1 MGYWDNF
8 IKQALEE
15 DIRGGDYTT
24 LATISPSS
32 TSKAKLLV
40 KQQGIL
46 AGVELAEQI
55 VAYYDKALQ
64 ISIHIKDGSAIK
76 EGDIAFVIEGPTRS
90 ILTTERLILNYL
102 QRMSGIATLTHQFVK
117 AVEGTGIKILD
128 TRKTTPLF
136 REAEKWAVRIGGG
149 HNHRFGLYDMILIKD
164 NHIDA
169 SGSIEKA
176 ITSVHTFIKEKNFDL
191 PIEIECR
198 SMDELQQI
206 LAVGGINRILLDN
219 FSADNVKEAVALID
233 NKFETEL
240 SGHITLQSIK
250 QYAQARPTYISV
262 GALTHSYTSLDLSLK
277 IF

>member
-46 AGVELAEQI
+46 AGVEMAEQI

-117 AVEGTGIKILD
+117 AVEGTGVKILD

-219 FSADNVKEAVALID
+219 FSADNVKEAVALVD

-240 SGHITLQSIK
+240 SGHITLQNVRS
-250 QYAQARPTYISV
+250 YAEAKSTYISV

>member
-46 AGVELAEQI
+46 AGVEMAEQI

-117 AVEGTGIKILD
+117 AVEGTGVKILD

-219 FSADNVKEAVALID
+219 FSADNVKEAVALVD

-240 SGHITLQSIK
+240 SGHITLQNVRS
-250 QYAQARPTYISV
+250 YAEAKSTYISV

-277 IF
+277 IY

>member
-1 MGYWDNF
+1 LGYWDNF

-46 AGVELAEQI
+46 AGVEMAEQI

>member
-117 AVEGTGIKILD
+117 AVEGTGVKILD

-219 FSADNVKEAVALID
+219 FSADNVKEAVALVD

>member
-117 AVEGTGIKILD
+117 AVEGTGVKILD

-219 FSADNVKEAVALID
+219 FSADNVKEAVALVD

-277 IF
+277 IY

>member
-24 LATISPSS
+24 LANISPSS

-46 AGVELAEQI
+46 AGVEMAEQI

-219 FSADNVKEAVALID
+219 FSADNVKEAVALVD

>member
-46 AGVELAEQI
+46 AGVEMAEQI

-219 FSADNVKEAVALID
+219 FSADNVKEAVALVD

>member
-46 AGVELAEQI
+46 AGVEMAEQI

-117 AVEGTGIKILD
+117 AVEGTGVKILD

-219 FSADNVKEAVALID
+219 FSADNVKEAVALVD

>member
-1 MGYWDNF
+1 LGYWDNF

-46 AGVELAEQI
+46 AGVEMAEQI

-117 AVEGTGIKILD
+117 AVEGTGVKILD

-219 FSADNVKEAVALID
+219 FSADNVKEAVALVD

>member
-1 MGYWDNF
+1 LGYWDNF

-46 AGVELAEQI
+46 AGVEMAEQI

-117 AVEGTGIKILD
+117 AVEGTGVKILD

-219 FSADNVKEAVALID
+219 FSADNVKEAVALVD

-240 SGHITLQSIK
+240 SGHITLQNVRS
-250 QYAQARPTYISV
+250 YAEAKSTYISV

-277 IF
+277 IY

>member
-219 FSADNVKEAVALID
+219 FSADNVKEAVALVD

>member
-1 MGYWDNF
+1 LGYWDNF

-64 ISIHIKDGSAIK
+64 ISIHLKDGSAIK

-117 AVEGTGIKILD
+117 AVEGTGVKILD

-219 FSADNVKEAVALID
+219 FSADNVKEAVALVD

>member
-55 VAYYDKALQ
+55 VAYYDKSLQ

-117 AVEGTGIKILD
+117 AVEGTGVKILD

-219 FSADNVKEAVALID
+219 FSADNVKEAVALVD

-240 SGHITLQSIK
+240 SGHITLQNVRS
-250 QYAQARPTYISV
+250 YAEAKSTYISV

-277 IF
+277 IY

>member
-1 MGYWDNF
+1 LGYWDNF

-46 AGVELAEQI
+46 AGVEMAEQI

-219 FSADNVKEAVALID
+219 FSADNVKEAVALVD

>member
-46 AGVELAEQI
+46 AGVEMAEQI

-117 AVEGTGIKILD
+117 AVEGTGVKILD

-219 FSADNVKEAVALID
+219 FSADNVKEAVALVD

-277 IF
+277 IY